1 MTSMPARPRPR
12 IPAVALPPAERRAFG
27 RGVLGSALAHVAV
40 LALLLWQ
47 AVPNLDGFH
56 DVMGGPGPMGGG
68 GGGGSRVHHVV
79 FLTPS
84 SGEVA
89 PAHVTPV
96 APVPLPIPKPN
107 LQEIPEPDPA
117 QARPLLVAR
126 VAAEGEGPGSGG
138 GPGAGTGTGG
148 GVGAGEGQGVG
159 PGTGPGRGGGGGTAF
174 PPEPRHVL
182 LTPPDAPKAIKGR
195 ELRVHFWVDVRGR
208 VQRVEVEPPIDDAG
222 YRRKFLERMYQY
234 VFTPARAPD
243 GIPVAAH
250 TAITVVP

>member
-1 MTSMPARPRPR
+1 MTSTPSRPAPRA
-12 IPAVALPPAERRAFG
+12 PAITLPPVERRAFG
-27 RGVLGSALAHVAV
+27 RGVLGSAVAHVAV

-47 AVPNLDGFH
+47 AATNLDRFQ

-68 GGGGSRVHHVV
+68 GGGGRVHHLV

-89 PAHVTPV
+89 ASRQETPV
-96 APVPLPIPKPN
+96 EAVPLPIPKPN
-107 LQEIPEPDPA
+107 LHEIPEADPA
-117 QARPLLVAR
+117 EALPLQVAR
-126 VAAEGEGPGSGG
+126 VEAEGEGPGSGG
-138 GPGAGTGTGG
+138 GPGAGTGGGG
-148 GVGAGEGQGVG
+148 GVGSGEG
-159 PGTGPGRGGGGGTAF
+159 PGTGSGLGPGTGGGGGTAF

-182 LTPPDAPKAIKGR
+182 LTPTDAPKAIKGR
-195 ELRVHFWVDVRGR
+195 ELRVHFWVDTRGR

-243 GIPVAAH
+243 GIPVAAR
-250 TAITVVP
+250 TVITVVP